1 MQLGFLML
9 TDHSEVLNGKV
20 YAMGGGWNM
29 LRFAE
34 LPVEHGFGIAFGL
47 DVPWDETNQRHTLR
61 LEIEDPDGERLG
73 DEFSFEFETGRPPGL
88 GARARTSGSCS
99 RSRRGSSSPRR
110 PARGRDE
117 RRRAGDRPQPLL
129 RARAARRAAP
139 PPT

>member
-1 MQLGFLML
+1 MKLGFLML

-29 LRFAE
+29 LHFPE

-47 DVPWDETNQRHTLR
+47 DVRWDETNQRHTLT
-61 LEIEDPDGERLG
+61 LQIEDPDGARLG

-88 GARARTSGSCS
+88 VPGQDQRIVLSLEARLELETPGPHAVIMSVGEQEIG
-99 RSRRGSSSPRR
+99 RSRFYVLEL
-110 PARGRDE
+110 PAT
-117 RRRAGDRPQPLL
+117 AQ
-129 RARAARRAAP
+129 

>member
-29 LRFAE
+29 LHFGE

-47 DVPWDETNQRHTLR
+47 DVPWDQTNQRHTLR
-61 LEIEDPDGERLG
+61 LEIEDPDGARLG

-88 GARARTSGSCS
+88 VPGQDQRIVLSLEARLELATPGPHAVVMTVGEEEIGRTRFYVLELPGAG
-99 RSRRGSSSPRR
+99 
-110 PARGRDE
+110 
-117 RRRAGDRPQPLL
+117 
-129 RARAARRAAP
+129 AAP
-139 PPT
+139 T

>member
-1 MQLGFLML
+1 MQLGFLIL

-29 LRFAE
+29 LHFPE

-47 DVPWDETNQRHTLR
+47 DVPWEENNMRHELG
-61 LEIEDPDGERLG
+61 LEIEDPDGARLG

-88 GARARTSGSCS
+88 VPGQDQRIVLSLEARLELATPGPHAVVITVGGQEIG
-99 RSRRGSSSPRR
+99 RSRFYVLEL
-110 PARGRDE
+110 PA
-117 RRRAGDRPQPLL
+117 
-129 RARAARRAAP
+129 AAS